1 MLLGVFPI
9 AMWLQGSVDKV
20 TNPLN
25 SDLQSKT
32 ALEVTLFPFCEIAEK
47 KLMLLEG
54 SGGGSW
60 AWGWELGLWSHL
72 RSFPLALICN
82 NKYWQSES
90 VIIWSFKTE
99 PNALFWNFCEYNCYW
114 DPIDSKGNYT
124 VGFSKVWGSCSH
136 QNLREAEVHHLSTGR
151 GHLQIWSP
159 ASTGS
164 ISLPWGWGFGWS
176 SLNAQF

>member
-1 MLLGVFPI
+1 MLWEKSPNKTTFKFRTYWHCLIKTSPVLVLLGVFPI

-60 AWGWELGLWSHL
+60 AWRWELGLWSHL

-90 VIIWSFKTE
+90 VIIWSFKIE
-99 PNALFWNFCEYNCYW
+99 PNALFWNFCEYNYHW
-114 DPIDSKGNYT
+114 DPIDSEANYT
-124 VGFSKVWGSCSH
+124 VGFDKVWILG
-136 QNLREAEVHHLSTGR
+136 AAVVTK
-151 GHLQIWSP
+151 
-159 ASTGS
+159 T
-164 ISLPWGWGFGWS
+164 
-176 SLNAQF
+176 

>member
-1 MLLGVFPI
+1 MSLDKPYTMEKNPNKPTFKFRTYWHCLIKTSRVLVLLGVFPI

-32 ALEVTLFPFCEIAEK
+32 ALEVTLFPICEIAEK

-60 AWGWELGLWSHL
+60 AWRWELGLWSHL
-72 RSFPLALICN
+72 RSFSPALIYN

-90 VIIWSFKTE
+90 VIIWSFKIE
-99 PNALFWNFCEYNCYW
+99 MNALFWNFSEYNYYW
-114 DPIDSKGNYT
+114 DPIDSEGNYT
-124 VGFSKVWGSCSH
+124 VVFDKVWILGAAVAIKTW
-136 QNLREAEVHHLSTGR
+136 E
-151 GHLQIWSP
+151 
-159 ASTGS
+159 
-164 ISLPWGWGFGWS
+164 
-176 SLNAQF
+176 